1 MTFQARYALPVAVAT
16 AFTLLATGCASS
28 GTGGVVG
35 ASQTTVGAVSPS
47 STGTGHAAAAGNA
60 PSPAA
65 RMVCEAEV
73 QEELVA
79 TLRVSPSK
87 PPTATWRDH
96 LYACSYSYPTGT
108 MVLSVKELADDQAA
122 LAYYAAR
129 KQGFAT
135 TTTQRI
141 EGQDAFTAPNG
152 SVFVRKDA
160 KVLQVDVSRLPARF
174 GQPPFPRAIAAFNV
188 ASTVMGCWTGG

>member
-1 MTFQARYALPVAVAT
+1 MTIQLRYALPFAT
-16 AFTLLATGCASS
+16 AFTLLASGCASS
-28 GTGGVVG
+28 GSSDVAG
-35 ASQTTVGAVSPS
+35 ASRTTASPTGS
-47 STGTGHAAAAGNA
+47 GTGHAAAAA
-60 PSPAA
+60 DVPSPAA
-65 RMVCEAEV
+65 KMVCGAEV
-73 QEELVA
+73 QEDLVA

-96 LYACSYSYPTGT
+96 VYACSYTYPAGS
-108 MVLSVKELADDQAA
+108 MVLSIKELADDQAA
-122 LAYYAAR
+122 AAYYAAR
-129 KQGFAT
+129 KQSFAT
-135 TTTQRI
+135 TTAQRI
-141 EGQDAFTAPNG
+141 DGQDAFTAPNG

>member
-1 MTFQARYALPVAVAT
+1 MTIHPRSVLAAAT

-28 GTGGVVG
+28 GTGDGTG
-35 ASQTTVGAVSPS
+35 ASSTAAGATGS
-47 STGTGHAAAAGNA
+47 GTGHAAAAGDA

-73 QEELVA
+73 QEDLVA

-96 LYACSYSYPTGT
+96 VYACSYTYPTGT

-122 LAYYAAR
+122 VAYYAAR
-129 KQGFAT
+129 KQSFAT
-135 TTTQRI
+135 TTAQRI
-141 EGQDAFTAPNG
+141 DGQDAFTAPNG

>member
-1 MTFQARYALPVAVAT
+1 MTVQARHALPVALAT
-16 AFTLLATGCASS
+16 AFALLATGCASS
-28 GTGGVVG
+28 EGTGGTAPAGGSSSSG
-35 ASQTTVGAVSPS
+35 A
-47 STGTGHAAAAGNA
+47 GHAAAAGDA

-65 RMVCEAEV
+65 TMVCEDEV
-73 QEELVA
+73 QEDLAA
-79 TLRVSPSK
+79 TLRVSPTR

-96 LYACSYSYPTGT
+96 LYSCSYTYPSGT

-122 LAYYAAR
+122 MAYYAAR
-129 KQGFAT
+129 KQIYPSTIA
-135 TTTQRI
+135 QRI
-141 EGQDAFTAPNG
+141 DGQDAFTAPNG